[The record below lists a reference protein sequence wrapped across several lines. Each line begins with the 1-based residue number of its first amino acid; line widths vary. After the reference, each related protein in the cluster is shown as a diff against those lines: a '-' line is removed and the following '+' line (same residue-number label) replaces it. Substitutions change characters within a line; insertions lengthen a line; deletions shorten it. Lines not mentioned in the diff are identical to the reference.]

1 MRRPHDVS
9 IDMWINLSDLRQ
21 NVNVVVCLSSAV
33 TLLIFN
39 FIGAFI
45 FVLAEKEMNE
55 TPDVVEDDAVSKCLK
70 IFPIDKKITIE
81 MKRKA
86 EKCIRNESESVID
99 EFGKAFYFSWTLYST
114 VGYGNL
120 YPHSSIG
127 RFMTAFYSLLII
139 PVYIAFKFEFGTFLV
154 HVWITAVKHTENY
167 FKMLFNRVMN
177 RVFVRVPIDQENLK
191 SLHHRDRFIFFSSIV
206 LCLICLISSSILFS
220 ICENISFSSS
230 IYFGIIS
237 MSLIGLGDIVPTN
250 LIWFIAY
257 CFFFLITDIL
267 SNHFFYFCQ
276 ARIRFFFHYFA
287 RRLLL
292 KDRRNLKSES
302 TVSIKNVPVINS
314 QCMPS
319 LAMDCE
325 RNELDKDE
333 KLISSLSSSK
343 NNTVKSM
350 ASDKSK
356 QKPVVHT
363 PPTNSGP
370 SGGELEKKKAPKANE
385 PQMAARDAN
394 DNETI
399 NDAKSDWGELPA

>member
-1 MRRPHDVS
+1 
-9 IDMWINLSDLRQ
+9 
-21 NVNVVVCLSSAV
+21 
-33 TLLIFN
+33 
-39 FIGAFI
+39 
-45 FVLAEKEMNE
+45 MNE
-55 TPDVVEDDAVSKCLK
+55 TPDVVEGDAVSKCLK

-86 EKCIRNESESVID
+86 EKCIRNESVID
-99 EFGKAFYFSWTLYST
+99 DFGKAFYFSWTLYST

-154 HVWITAVKHTENY
+154 HFWITAVKHTGNY
-167 FKMLFNRVMN
+167 FKILFNRVMN

-319 LAMDCE
+319 L
-325 RNELDKDE
+325 
-333 KLISSLSSSK
+333 
-343 NNTVKSM
+343 KSM

-356 QKPVVHT
+356 EKPVVHT